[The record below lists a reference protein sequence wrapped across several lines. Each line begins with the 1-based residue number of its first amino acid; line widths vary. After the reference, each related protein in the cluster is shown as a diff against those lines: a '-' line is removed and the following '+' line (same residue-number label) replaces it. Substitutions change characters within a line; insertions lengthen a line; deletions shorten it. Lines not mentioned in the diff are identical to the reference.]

1 MSRKKIGVIG
11 GGFVGSTTAQ
21 RIAEKELGDVVLVDI
36 VEGMPQGK
44 ALDIFEAGPV
54 YGYDSMVTGAN
65 DYAPLAGAD
74 CVVITAGMPRKPG
87 MDRSDL
93 LKVNGEIM
101 RTVVSGIMEVAPE
114 AFLVIVSNPLDVMCF
129 VAHEISGLPRN
140 KVIGMAGVLDTA
152 RYRSFIGEALNVSVK
167 DVQAMVLG
175 GHGDSMVPL
184 ASTAS
189 VSGIP
194 ITQLLP
200 KEKIDDL
207 IVRTRHGGAEIVN
220 LLKTGSAYYAPSASA
235 VAMVESIVRDQR
247 RILPCCTRLDGEYG
261 IDGTWVGVP
270 VVLGANG
277 VEKIIELD
285 LEASDIDALKTSA
298 SAVKNGQDEVAG
310 MLAIGS

>member
-11 GGFVGSTTAQ
+11 GGFVGSTAAQ
-21 RIAEKELGDVVLVDI
+21 RIAEKELGDVVLLDI

-54 YGYDSMVTGAN
+54 YGYDSRVIGAN
-65 DYAPLAGAD
+65 DYAALARAD
-74 CVVITAGMPRKPG
+74 AVVITAGMPRKPG

-101 RTVVSGIMEVAPE
+101 QKVVSSIMEVAPE

-140 KVIGMAGVLDTA
+140 KVVGMAGVLDTA
-152 RYRSFIGEALNVSVK
+152 RYRSFIGEALDVSVK
-167 DVQAMVLG
+167 DIQAMVLG

-194 ITQLLP
+194 ITQLLTR
-200 KEKIDDL
+200 EKIEEL

-247 RILPCCTRLDGEYG
+247 RILPCCTRLEGEYG
-261 IDGTWVGVP
+261 IEATWVGVP
-270 VVLGANG
+270 VILGANG
-277 VEKIIELD
+277 VERVIELELEAGD
-285 LEASDIDALKTSA
+285 LEALKTSA
-298 SAVKNGQDEVAG
+298 AAVKSGQDEVAG
-310 MLAIGS
+310 MLAIS

>member
-54 YGYDSMVTGAN
+54 YGYDSVVTGAN

-101 RTVVSGIMEVAPE
+101 RSVVSGIMEVAPE
-114 AFLVIVSNPLDVMCF
+114 AFLVVVSNPLDVMCF

-152 RYRSFIGEALNVSVK
+152 RYRSFIGEALAVSVK

-194 ITQLLP
+194 ITQLLS
-200 KEKIDDL
+200 KEEIDKL
-207 IVRTRHGGAEIVN
+207 IDRTRHGGAEIVN

-261 IDGTWVGVP
+261 IDATWVGVP

-277 VEKIIELD
+277 VERIIELELD
-285 LEASDIDALKTSA
+285 PSDAEALKTSA
-298 SAVKNGQDEVAG
+298 SAVKSGQDEVAG
-310 MLAIGS
+310 MLSIT

>member
-11 GGFVGSTTAQ
+11 GGFVGSTAAQ

-54 YGYDSMVTGAN
+54 YGYDSQVTGAN
-65 DYAPLAGAD
+65 DYAALEGAD

-101 RTVVSGIMEVAPE
+101 RNVVSSIMDVAPE
-114 AFLVIVSNPLDVMCF
+114 AFLIVVSNPLDVMCY
-129 VAHEISGLPRN
+129 VAHEVSGLPRN
-140 KVIGMAGVLDTA
+140 KVMGMAGVLDTA

-194 ITQLLP
+194 ITQLLS
-200 KEKIDDL
+200 KEKIDEL
-207 IVRTRHGGAEIVN
+207 VTRTRHGGAEIVN
-220 LLKTGSAYYAPSASA
+220 LLKTGSAYYAPSAAA
-235 VAMVESIVRDQR
+235 VSMVESIVRDQR

-261 IDGTWVGVP
+261 IDSTWVGVP
-270 VVLGANG
+270 VILGANG
-277 VEKIIELD
+277 VEKVIELD
-285 LEASDIDALKTSA
+285 LESGDREALHASA
-298 SAVKNGQDEVAG
+298 SAVKEGQDEVAG
-310 MLAIGS
+310 MLALS

>member
-54 YGYDSMVTGAN
+54 YGYDSVVTGAN

-101 RTVVSGIMEVAPE
+101 RSVVSGIMEVAPE
-114 AFLVIVSNPLDVMCF
+114 AFLVVVSNPLDVMCF

-152 RYRSFIGEALNVSVK
+152 RYRSFIGEALDVSVK

-194 ITQLLP
+194 ITQLLS
-200 KEKIDDL
+200 KEEIDKL
-207 IVRTRHGGAEIVN
+207 IDRTRHGGAEIVN

-261 IDGTWVGVP
+261 IDATWVGVP

-277 VEKIIELD
+277 VERIIELELD
-285 LEASDIDALKTSA
+285 PSDAEALKTSA
-298 SAVKNGQDEVAG
+298 SAVKSGQDEVAG
-310 MLAIGS
+310 MLSIT

>member
-11 GGFVGSTTAQ
+11 GGFVGSTAAQ

-36 VEGMPQGK
+36 LEGMPQGK

-54 YGYDSMVTGAN
+54 YGYDSMVTGTN
-65 DYAPLAGAD
+65 DYAALEGAH

-101 RTVVSGIMEVAPE
+101 RKVVSSIMEVAPE
-114 AFLVIVSNPLDVMCF
+114 AFLIVVSNPLDVMCY
-129 VAHEISGLPRN
+129 VAHEVSGLPRN
-140 KVIGMAGVLDTA
+140 KVMGMAGVLDTA

-194 ITQLLP
+194 ITQLLS
-200 KEKIDDL
+200 KEKIDEL
-207 IVRTRHGGAEIVN
+207 VTRTRHGGAEIVN

-235 VAMVESIVRDQR
+235 VTMVESIVRDQR
-247 RILPCCTRLDGEYG
+247 RILPTCTRLDGEYG
-261 IDGTWVGVP
+261 IENTWVGVP
-270 VVLGANG
+270 VILGANG
-277 VEKIIELD
+277 VEKVIELE
-285 LEASDIDALKTSA
+285 LEESDRKALHA
-298 SAVKNGQDEVAG
+298 SALAVKEGQEEVAG
-310 MLAIGS
+310 MLALS